1 MISLTVE
8 KREKTGKKVSALRAA
23 GTLPAV
29 VYGPK
34 QESIP
39 LEISSKA
46 FESVFKEVGESSVIE
61 LNGVGSPIKV
71 LVHSIDYDPVTSIPR
86 HVDFYAIEKGAK
98 VQVAIPVVFVGE
110 SPAIKLG
117 ANIIKTLH
125 EIEIEADATNIP
137 HEITLDVSILENIG
151 DQIRVGDIKLPSGVT
166 LVTGEEEAVVIAQEV
181 KEEVEEESD
190 TPDMDSIEVE
200 KKGKE
205 ESEEEPAK

>member
-8 KREKTGKKVSALRAA
+8 KREKTGKKVSELRAA